1 MSNVDKKL
9 NNVNQ
14 HHHKEES
21 VQTGNVDA
29 VPQSMKEVLELMD
42 SINRRLEDCA
52 MEWQSKI
59 SKQQWK
65 ILNDKSAVEIAWDQS
80 LLARTYF
87 TDKIIDETFKNLLA
101 HARSFIENLNNF
113 IALLR
118 GERITATRATKDAQ
132 IQSNVP
138 SPRADQQSNDPVVA
152 PLDLSLLDD
161 KTDQRSGRRRSKRL
175 AAGNTSR
182 GVQQCFADLIKA
194 KIDLDTKFLG
204 FEAVLNGSN
213 SITMPPT
220 ESVSCL
226 CQICSNILGTVID
239 NEKVLKDVT
248 KPKVRKTSARSSGK
262 RLVKSSRIW
271 KTTQDR
277 KQSLSLGHIDDKSI
291 SPNNHKE

>member
-1 MSNVDKKL
+1 MSNVQKFS
-9 NNVNQ
+9 NVSQQN
-14 HHHKEES
+14 KEAGDGDS
-21 VQTGNVDA
+21 
-29 VPQSMKEVLELMD
+29 VPQSLKEALELMD

-65 ILNDKSAVEIAWDQS
+65 LLNDKSAVDVAWDQS

-87 TDKIIDETFKNLLA
+87 TDKVADETFQKLLV
-101 HARSFIENLNNF
+101 HARSFIENFNTF
-113 IALLR
+113 IILLR
-118 GERITATRATKDAQ
+118 GERSIPLTEKKEAQ
-132 IQSNVP
+132 NQISEVP
-138 SPRADQQSNDPVVA
+138 SARTEKSNPVVA

-161 KTDQRSGRRRSKRL
+161 KTGQQSERRRSKRL
-175 AAGNTSR
+175 ATLNSSR
-182 GVQQCFADLIKA
+182 DVQQCFAELIKA

-204 FEAVLNGSN
+204 FEAVLNGPN

-239 NEKVLKDVT
+239 NEKMLKDVT
-248 KPKVRKTSARSSGK
+248 KPKVRKTSARPTSK

-271 KTTQDR
+271 KKNHDR
-277 KQSLSLGHIDDKSI
+277 KQSLSLGHIDGKSV
-291 SPNNHKE
+291 SPKSNKEC